1 MSAICDVQEHI
12 FKKDSDK
19 GNGQGGQG
27 TPAKASRDEGVKTR
41 DTLLGRRGLGFKH
54 VGRER
59 GCLYRA
65 MEERTKGFQKNH
77 PFTVRSTVSSETIQR
92 VGHLIGGT

>member
-19 GNGQGGQG
+19 GNGQSGQG

-41 DTLLGRRGLGFKH
+41 GTLLGRRGLCFKH
-54 VGRER
+54 GGNTAASVELWEKEQKVSR
-59 GCLYRA
+59 
-65 MEERTKGFQKNH
+65 RTIH
-77 PFTVRSTVSSETIQR
+77 PP
-92 VGHLIGGT
+92 